1 MKHRWLAWI
10 CLVTL
15 AMMIPLEGLAV
26 RYGDVVRITNANAVN
41 VRKGPGTGYS
51 VVGEAQ
57 PGNLYVYLGTENGW
71 HHIIFSGNTTGYVS
85 SSRVTIEPGLVPDEV
100 GSGERVEAIV
110 TVTHYNALNV
120 RKGPG
125 QKYGSIGQAKPGS
138 SWTYLG
144 MDDGWNVI
152 DYNGKT
158 GYIAAN
164 RTEVEVVDVIAGA
177 TTETC
182 DECGGTGKC
191 STCKGTGTVH
201 KKGIFAICPT
211 CDLTG
216 KCWFCEGK

>member
-85 SSRVTIEPGLVPDEV
+85 SSRVTIEPGL
-100 GSGERVEAIV
+100 
-110 TVTHYNALNV
+110 YF
-120 RKGPG
+120 PG
-125 QKYGSIGQAKPGS
+125 WGGARWEHMAVI
-138 SWTYLG
+138 TE
-144 MDDGWNVI
+144 DGCRI
-152 DYNGKT
+152 
-158 GYIAAN
+158 
-164 RTEVEVVDVIAGA
+164 
-177 TTETC
+177 
-182 DECGGTGKC
+182 
-191 STCKGTGTVH
+191 
-201 KKGIFAICPT
+201 
-211 CDLTG
+211 L
-216 KCWFCEGK
+216 